1 MHVYVNVSHTWT
13 RVRVRRHGTAICGLV
28 GLPTAESGYR
38 DHSRGSSE
46 LATMVDGGAQLKFT
60 VP

>member
-1 MHVYVNVSHTWT
+1 MRVLCRLACVYV
-13 RVRVRRHGTAICGLV
+13 GMAAICGLV

-38 DHSRGSSE
+38 DHSRGSGE

-60 VP
+60 IP